1 MAVIR
6 DGSSQFPFHITDIAA
21 LLRLN
26 IRRRGPD
33 FLYVDC
39 PLCGDHRGKL
49 YLKTSR
55 DVWHCNYCQ
64 ESGGMLALYAK
75 VYGISNAD
83 AYREICEALQTGDY
97 APEYQSYQNRQPQ
110 EIAQSVRA
118 PRQAIHQTLSMLFS
132 MLSLTP
138 KHRAHLRE
146 VRGLTDEQI
155 ERFGFK
161 STPPPY
167 LCKSLTA
174 RLLKQGCI
182 AQGVPGFYL
191 AEDGRWTVRFGT
203 RTAGILIPARS
214 ADGLV
219 CGAQIRLDTPIRDQ
233 ESDPD
238 KSGTKY
244 LWLSSASKKRGVSSG
259 SPVHFVGDPFARV
272 VYVTEGLLKADVA
285 HFLMDRSFAA
295 TAGANNVNKLDML
308 FALLAVNGTEVIIEA
323 EDMDKYHNAAVSKGA
338 SKIYLMARSH
348 GLECR
353 RLTWDPNYKGIDDW
367 QLAMRQKKEQRDVS
381 QINFRTRF
389 VCGLCS
395 FDAIS
400 EEIAAWHER
409 NTGSST
415 LHDHLGLSEQEYAR
429 FLRDGDAA
437 LEQYLLSLRA
447 QQYFRIYQPDVSEGK
462 AADFAFGGI
471 RALQKAGYEQPP
483 ASEYALVYEGTL
495 VCEVQQDDAIRLK
508 LVAARYSGE
517 LPADYHGR
525 SVSPSTVIEFF
536 DENGRRYFYCDGND
550 KFLPVKFSPKLA
562 KDKRERH

>member
-1 MAVIR
+1 M
-6 DGSSQFPFHITDIAA
+6 
-21 LLRLN
+21 
-26 IRRRGPD
+26 
-33 FLYVDC
+33 
-39 PLCGDHRGKL
+39 
-49 YLKTSR
+49 
-55 DVWHCNYCQ
+55 
-64 ESGGMLALYAK
+64 
-75 VYGISNAD
+75 
-83 AYREICEALQTGDY
+83 
-97 APEYQSYQNRQPQ
+97 
-110 EIAQSVRA
+110 
-118 PRQAIHQTLSMLFS
+118 
-132 MLSLTP
+132 
-138 KHRAHLRE
+138 
-146 VRGLTDEQI
+146 
-155 ERFGFK
+155 
-161 STPPPY
+161 
-167 LCKSLTA
+167 
-174 RLLKQGCI
+174 
-182 AQGVPGFYL
+182 
-191 AEDGRWTVRFGT
+191 
-203 RTAGILIPARS
+203 
-214 ADGLV
+214 
-219 CGAQIRLDTPIRDQ
+219 
-233 ESDPD
+233 
-238 KSGTKY
+238 
-244 LWLSSASKKRGVSSG
+244 
-259 SPVHFVGDPFARV
+259 
-272 VYVTEGLLKADVA
+272 KADVA

-308 FALLAVNGTEVIIEA
+308 FALLAANGTEVIIEA

-367 QLAMRQKKEQRDVS
+367 QLAMRQKKEKRDVS
-381 QINFRTRF
+381 QMNFRTRF

-409 NTGSST
+409 NIGSST

-447 QQYFRIYQPDVSEGK
+447 QQCFRIYQPDVSEGK